1 MFRAS
6 QYDHTNG
13 EYTKKDLNTRWF
25 QLSDGTLVQRDLYSA
40 FLMYCADLELKNLD
54 QYLCNLNFDMFMQ
67 YFKNFDKW
75 IKDNNIKIENYY

>member
-1 MFRAS
+1 MAECKKKFKKVLIVDKMFRAS

-40 FLMYCADLELKNLD
+40 FLMYCADLE
-54 QYLCNLNFDMFMQ
+54 
-67 YFKNFDKW
+67 
-75 IKDNNIKIENYY
+75 IKKSRSIFR